1 MHRSAA
7 SAGVAASRRISSMTS
22 APTKSDSPSE
32 HSRKRSPILASRSDV
47 SGSSSGWPVMTRV
60 TTERCGW
67 LAGLLLGDAALVD
80 ELLHEGVVLR
90 DLAEGVAPEHEG
102 ARVADV
108 GHRELVAGAQHDD
121 RRRCPCRRGRSS
133 RASPWSAWRWR
144 CAAPPRAGRSPGR
157 RVTSSASSGASSP
170 TIIELATS
178 PAACPPMPSASTS
191 RLGPAYP
198 ESSLRDLGPRPRS
211 ERAA

>member
-1 MHRSAA
+1 
-7 SAGVAASRRISSMTS
+7 MTS

-32 HSRKRSPILASRSDV
+32 HIRKRSPILASRSDV

-67 LAGLLLGDAALVD
+67 WPASSLEMRPSSTSCCTKEWSFVIWLKVSPRSMKARESPMWAIASLLPVRSMTMVVLPMPVRSALSRIALVS
-80 ELLHEGVVLR
+80 LVLALR
-90 DLAEGVAPEHEG
+90 SAS
-102 ARVADV
+102 
-108 GHRELVAGAQHDD
+108 
-121 RRRCPCRRGRSS
+121 SS
-133 RASPWSAWRWR
+133 RPTAWSA
-144 CAAPPRAGRSPGR
+144 
-157 RVTSSASSGASSP
+157 VTSSASSGASSP

-178 PAACPPMPSASTS
+178 PAACPPMPSASTR

-198 ESSLRDLGPRPRS
+198 ESSLRALGPRPRS